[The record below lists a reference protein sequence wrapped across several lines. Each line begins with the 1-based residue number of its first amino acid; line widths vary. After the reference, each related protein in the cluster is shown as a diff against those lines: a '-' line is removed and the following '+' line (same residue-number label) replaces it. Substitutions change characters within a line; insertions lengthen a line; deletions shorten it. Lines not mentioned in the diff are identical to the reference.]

1 MTKVD
6 FSKFFSDDVWGWIF
20 RCEQFFLIDPIAE
33 DQNRFGT
40 VFDDPMA
47 ELKNVKYDNNAKEYH
62 DKIDYML
69 SKEEFVDA
77 DDSLEDMK
85 THGVQLQISLNA
97 LIRMSSFQT
106 LRVVRIKTKCPL
118 SVIVAEGR
126 PLVSMEFVYNQKKIA
141 LRDTHKT
148 VVHWVDVDTK
158 RTHEHRIPLVD
169 GVPPVNIR
177 PYKYPPTQKDAIE
190 AMVRELLEAGLNKY
204 TVKDK
209 FPILVTDELVDE
221 LHRAVVFS
229 KLDLRLGYHYIRMFE
244 DDIANT
250 PFKTDEGHYEF
261 LVMPFRLTNT
271 PFTFQALL
279 IKDFASLSR
288 PLTQLLKKNSY
299 KWSEEAQS
307 AFLTLKATMSM
318 EPLLALH
325 DFNVPFEVETD
336 TLGIGIG
343 SVLQQRGYFIA
354 YLSGHSEV
362 KVTTHKLF
370 PVLYWK
376 GMIEEI
382 KKFENECFTC
392 QRYKPDLAAYLGL
405 LQPLHL
411 PDRIWE
417 SISMDFIEGLPKSRR
432 KELFQLLQV
441 KLLMSTAYHLQTNGQ
456 TEEVYGQTSPANVL
470 YLGGLSK
477 VHVVD
482 RTLEAREQ
490 AIQML
495 KFHLERSQ
503 NRMKQHANKK
513 RSNRVLKV
521 GDWAFLKLQPHR
533 QLKLCKGTPPAS
545 QVIDL
550 PSCDQSGLLAL
561 EPIAILD
568 RNILKKF
575 PIFSTHSRG

>member
-6 FSKFFSDDVWGWIF
+6 FSKFSSDDVWGWIF

-40 VFDDPMA
+40 VFDDLMA

-69 SKEEFVDA
+69 SREEFVDA

-85 THGVQLQISLNA
+85 THDINMAKRLGC
-97 LIRMSSFQT
+97 
-106 LRVVRIKTKCPL
+106 RIKTKCPL

-126 PLVSMEFVYNQKKIA
+126 PLVSELKMEFVYNQKKIA
-141 LRDTHKT
+141 LRGTHKT
-148 VVHWVDVDTK
+148 VVHWVDVATK

-190 AMVRELLEAGLNKY
+190 AMVKELLEAGY
-204 TVKDK
+204 TIKDK

-229 KLDLRLGYHYIRMFE
+229 KLDLRSGYHYIRMFE

-261 LVMPFRLTNT
+261 LVLPFKLTNT

-299 KWSEEAQS
+299 KCSKEAQS
-307 AFLTLKATMSM
+307 TFLTLKATMSM

-325 DFNVPFEVETD
+325 DFNVPFKVETD

-376 GMIEEI
+376 GMIKEI

-392 QRYKPDLAAYLGL
+392 QRSSKISAVKYDICGSGKAHKICTLYVSNSSFLNCTSCPTL
-405 LQPLHL
+405 LRHN
-411 PDRIWE
+411 
-417 SISMDFIEGLPKSRR
+417 
-432 KELFQLLQV
+432 
-441 KLLMSTAYHLQTNGQ
+441 YHLQTNGQ
-456 TEEVYGQTSPANVL
+456 TEVVNRCLKCYLRCMTGERPKDWTKWLPLAKL
-470 YLGGLSK
+470 YK
-477 VHVVD
+477 VDVVD

-503 NRMKQHANKK
+503 NRMKQQADKK
-513 RSNRVLKV
+513 RSDRVLKV
-521 GDWAFLKLQPHR
+521 GDWAFLKFQPHR
-533 QLKLCKGTPPAS
+533 QVLIRQGKQNKFSPKSIGPI
-545 QVIDL
+545 QVTKRIGQVSYRMEL
-550 PSCDQSGLLAL
+550 P
-561 EPIAILD
+561 
-568 RNILKKF
+568 
-575 PIFSTHSRG
+575 THAQIHDVFHVS